1 MAVVI
6 DRECIVWIKRLS
18 MESEVVVYAEI
29 LYFRR
34 HVCEEGSS
42 EIDCK
47 VTGNL

>member
-1 MAVVI
+1 
-6 DRECIVWIKRLS
+6 

-47 VTGNL
+47 VIMKMSLRNNLSTPQKSFWKV